1 MWPGSPSGV
10 PGRTAIWRSARPATT
25 SASSASPRSI
35 QEKLAWVSA
44 VREAE
49 LAQALLDPQ
58 ALGDRA
64 LDPRGDV
71 VLVQDRLRPRRLGEG
86 VDAEGLAHGVDR
98 GAELGRA
105 ERVADPQAGEA
116 VALAEGAQDD
126 QVGQVGEQVDAGV
139 EVVVG
144 LELDVG
150 LVEDHGDVGRQAR
163 AEGGHLGGGD
173 VGAGRVVRVA
183 DEDAA
188 GSPRSP
194 RPPSRRGRGRRPR
207 PAARGPRGRRSAPAG
222 TGTSRRPA
230 RRRGSRRRARRAP
243 RRRRAGSRRSRCR
256 RRPGPGRCRSARRCG
271 GAAASRRG
279 PGSGSSPR
287 PRRRSPRPPS
297 GAAARATRWRRAGR
311 CRPRRSPPA
320 PARSARRPGSPAC
333 GRASRRR

>member
-35 QEKLAWVSA
+35 QEKLAWVSEVA
-44 VREAE
+44 RPSV
-49 LAQALLDPQ
+49 AQALLDPE

-64 LDPRGDV
+64 LDPLADV
-71 VLVQDRLRPRRLGEG
+71 VLVQDRLGARRLGEG

-105 ERVADPQAGEA
+105 ERVADPQPGQA

-126 QVGQVGEQVDAGV
+126 QVGQLGEQVDGGV
-139 EVVVG
+139 GVVVG

-150 LVEDHGDVGRQAR
+150 LVEDHRHVRGQAG
-163 AEGGHLGGGD
+163 AELRHLGRGD
-173 VGAGRVVRVA
+173 VGAGRVVGVA

-207 PAARGPRGRRSAPAG
+207 RAARGPRARRSAPAG

-230 RRRGSRRRARRAP
+230 RSRGSRRRARRAP

-256 RRPGPGRCRSARRCG
+256 PRPGRGRCRSARRCG
-271 GAAASRRG
+271 GAAESRRG

-287 PRRRSPRPPS
+287 RRRRSPRPPS

-311 CRPRRSPPA
+311 CRRRRSPRA